1 MNQKSLRLT
10 NVRFKEFEIQKMS
23 DYQYK
28 VSISNPEC
36 QLLNHKVEVSTE
48 SVNTKRSM
56 SYWLFKMT
64 GFLVR
69 FNATLTNVI

>member
-10 NVRFKEFEIQKMS
+10 HVRFKEFEIQKMS
-23 DYQYK
+23 DYQCK
-28 VSISNPEC
+28 MSISNPEC

-48 SVNTKRSM
+48 SVNTKMSM

-64 GFLVR
+64 GFLVSYQ
-69 FNATLTNVI
+69 LSVI